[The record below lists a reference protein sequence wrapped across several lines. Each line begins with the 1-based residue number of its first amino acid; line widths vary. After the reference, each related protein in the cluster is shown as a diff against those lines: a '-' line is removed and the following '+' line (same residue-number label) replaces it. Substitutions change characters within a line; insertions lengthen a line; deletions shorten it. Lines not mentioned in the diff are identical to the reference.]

1 MVPSADASI
10 RGMDPDMNGAE
21 SLARTLLACG
31 IDTCFAN
38 PGTSEMHFVS
48 ALDRVEGLRC
58 VLGLAET
65 VVAGFADGYAR
76 MAARPAATLFHCG
89 PGLGNAIANLHN
101 ARRAHSPIVNIV
113 GDQATWHRPHDAP
126 LTADTEGLARAVS
139 CWVRTSASAAAVGM
153 DAAEAVRAATTAPG
167 GVATLVLPADC
178 AWDGGGRPGTPL
190 QPPAAARVPQE
201 RIRSI
206 AEALRGGGKATV
218 VLSGAALGEAGLR
231 AANRIA
237 HATGAQLRTPTQVPR
252 MARGR
257 GRVPVDRIPYVVDA
271 AVKVLGDS
279 KHLVL
284 AGAKAPVGF
293 FAYPGK
299 PSTLWPAG
307 CAVHALAEP
316 GEDVVAALEAL
327 ADELGAVREPP
338 VREDYAKPEL
348 HGGPFKPEAFGL
360 TLAALLP
367 ENAIVAEDAVTSGRA
382 LFPVTM
388 GAAPH
393 DWIQITGGAIGHAFP
408 AATGAAIA
416 CRDRKVV
423 CLQADGAGMYSLQS
437 LWTQAREK
445 LDVVNVVFANR
456 RYAILQGE
464 LAAVGA
470 QPGPAS
476 KELFD
481 LARPEIR
488 WTKLAEGMGVEAVRV
503 ETLEAF
509 TDAFTAARAR
519 RGPFLIEFSI

>member
-1 MVPSADASI
+1 
-10 RGMDPDMNGAE
+10 MNGAE
-21 SLARTLLACG
+21 SLARTLVACG

-48 ALDRVEGLRC
+48 ALDRVAGLRC

-65 VVAGFADGYAR
+65 VVAGCADGYAR
-76 MAARPAATLFHCG
+76 MADKPAATLFHCG

-101 ARRAHSPIVNIV
+101 AKRAHAPIVNIV
-113 GDQATWHRPHDAP
+113 GDHATYHRPYDAP
-126 LTADTEGLARAVS
+126 LTADTEGLARVVS
-139 CWVRTSASAAAVGM
+139 SWVRTCASARTIGADAAAAVQ
-153 DAAEAVRAATTAPG
+153 AARTPPG
-167 GVATLVLPADC
+167 GTATLIVPADC
-178 AWDGGGRPGTPL
+178 TWDEGSEPGMPLAPQTAATVPNETVKEIAAALRSGTPSML
-190 QPPAAARVPQE
+190 
-201 RIRSI
+201 
-206 AEALRGGGKATV
+206 
-218 VLSGAALGEAGLR
+218 VLSGAALSERGLK
-231 AANRIA
+231 AAQRVA
-237 HATGAQLRTPTQVPR
+237 HATGAKLRTPTQVPR

-271 AVKVLGDS
+271 ALKLLEGTR
-279 KHLVL
+279 HLVL

-299 PSTLWPAG
+299 PSTLWPKD
-307 CAVHALAEP
+307 CAVHTLA
-316 GEDVVAALEAL
+316 GAGQDVAGALEAL
-327 ADELGAVREPP
+327 ADELGVAREVPMRDAVPQ
-338 VREDYAKPEL
+338 PEL
-348 HGGPFKPEAFGL
+348 HGGPFNAEAFGL

-382 LFPVTM
+382 LFPLTW

-408 AATGAAIA
+408 AATGAAVA
-416 CRDRKVV
+416 CPGRKVV
-423 CLQADGAGMYSLQS
+423 CLQADGAGMYSLQA

-445 LDVVNVVFANR
+445 LDVINVVFANR

-481 LARPEIR
+481 LSRPEIR

-503 ETLEAF
+503 ETLEGFA
-509 TDAFTAARAR
+509 DAFTSASAR
-519 RGPFLIEFSI
+519 RGPFLIEFLI

>member
-1 MVPSADASI
+1 
-10 RGMDPDMNGAE
+10 
-21 SLARTLLACG
+21 
-31 IDTCFAN
+31 
-38 PGTSEMHFVS
+38 MHFVS
-48 ALDRVEGLRC
+48 ALDRVSGLKC

-65 VVAGFADGYAR
+65 AVAGFADGYAR
-76 MAARPAATLFHCG
+76 IAGKPAATLFHCG

-101 ARRAHSPIVNIV
+101 ARRAHTPIVNIV
-113 GDQATWHRPHDAP
+113 GDHATYHRQYDAP
-126 LTADTEGLARAVS
+126 LTADTEALAKTVS
-139 CWVRTSASAAAVGM
+139 SWVRTCTSSRSVGTDAAAAIQ
-153 DAAEAVRAATTAPG
+153 AARTPPG
-167 GVATLVLPADC
+167 GTATLILPADC
-178 AWDGGGRPGTPL
+178 AWDEGAEPGL
-190 QPPAAARVPQE
+190 PAAPPPRAKVSEDKVKEVAR
-201 RIRSI
+201 
-206 AEALRGGGKATV
+206 ALRTREAAV
-218 VLSGAALGEAGLR
+218 IMLSGPALSEAGLK

-237 HATGAQLRTPTQVPR
+237 HATGAQLRTPTQVPA

-257 GRVPVDRIPYVVDA
+257 GRVPVDRVPYVVDA
-271 AVKVLGDS
+271 ALKALQGT

-299 PSTLWPAG
+299 PSTMWPQD
-307 CAVHALAEP
+307 CAVHQLAAAYDDIV
-316 GEDVVAALEAL
+316 GALEAL
-327 ADELGAVREPP
+327 ADELGAPRQAPI
-338 VREDYAKPEL
+338 RDDFAKPEL

-367 ENAIVAEDAVTSGRA
+367 ENAILAEDAVTSGRA
-382 LFPVTM
+382 LFPLTW

-408 AATGAAIA
+408 AATGAAVA
-416 CRDRKVV
+416 APGRKVV
-423 CLQADGAGMYSLQS
+423 CLQADGAGMYSLQA

-509 TDAFTAARAR
+509 ADVFASACAQ
-519 RGPFLIEFSI
+519 RGPYLIEFSI

>member
-1 MVPSADASI
+1 
-10 RGMDPDMNGAE
+10 MNGAE
-21 SLARTLLACG
+21 SLARTLVACG

-48 ALDRVEGLRC
+48 ALDRVAGLRC

-65 VVAGFADGYAR
+65 VVAGCADGYAR
-76 MAARPAATLFHCG
+76 MAGKPAATLFHCG

-101 ARRAHSPIVNIV
+101 ARRAHSPILNIV
-113 GDQATWHRPHDAP
+113 GDHATYHRPHDAP
-126 LTADTEGLARAVS
+126 LTADTEGLARTVS
-139 CWVRTSASAAAVGM
+139 SWVRTSGSAREVGTDAAV
-153 DAAEAVRAATTAPG
+153 AARAARTPPG
-167 GVATLVLPADC
+167 GVATLILPADC
-178 AWDGGGRPGTPL
+178 AWDEGGEPGVPL
-190 QPPAAARVPQE
+190 DPPAAAPVAKETIQG
-201 RIRSI
+201 I
-206 AEALRGGGKATV
+206 ARALRSGLRSMV
-218 VLSGAALGEAGLR
+218 VLSGTALGERGLR
-231 AANRIA
+231 AAQRIA
-237 HATGAQLRTPTQVPR
+237 HATGAILRTPTQIPR

-257 GRVPVDRIPYVVDA
+257 GRAPVDRIPYVVDA
-271 AVKVLGDS
+271 ALKVLEGTR
-279 KHLVL
+279 HLVL

-299 PSTLWPAG
+299 PSTLWPED
-307 CAVHALAEP
+307 CAVHMLAS
-316 GEDVVAALEAL
+316 GEQDIAGALEAL
-327 ADELGAVREPP
+327 ADELGAAQSVPLNER
-338 VREDYAKPEL
+338 VAQPEL

-367 ENAIVAEDAVTSGRA
+367 ENAVVAEDAVTSGRA
-382 LFPVTM
+382 LFPLTW

-416 CRDRKVV
+416 CPDRKVV
-423 CLQADGAGMYSLQS
+423 CLQADGAGMYSLQA

-445 LDVVNVVFANR
+445 LDVINVVFANR

-476 KELFD
+476 NALFD
-481 LARPEIR
+481 LSRPEIR
-488 WTKLAEGMGVEAVRV
+488 WTKLAEGMGVEAARV

-509 TDAFTAARAR
+509 ADVFSAARSR

>member
-1 MVPSADASI
+1 
-10 RGMDPDMNGAE
+10 MNGAE
-21 SLARTLLACG
+21 SLARTLVAG
-31 IDTCFAN
+31 GVDTCFAN

-48 ALDRVEGLRC
+48 ALDRVAGLRC

-65 VVAGFADGYAR
+65 AVAGFADGYAR
-76 MAARPAATLFHCG
+76 MAGRPAATLFHCG

-101 ARRAHSPIVNIV
+101 AKRAFAPIVNIV
-113 GDQATWHRPHDAP
+113 GDHATYHRPYDAP

-139 CWVRTSASAAAVGM
+139 SWVRTSRTSKDVGR
-153 DAAEAVRAATTAPG
+153 DAADAIRAARTPPG
-167 GVATLVLPADC
+167 GTATLILPADC
-178 AWDGGGRPGTPL
+178 AWDENAEPGKIVPPPARAPVAKETVAAVAKALRSGRP
-190 QPPAAARVPQE
+190 
-201 RIRSI
+201 S
-206 AEALRGGGKATV
+206 
-218 VLSGAALGEAGLR
+218 VLMLSDAALVEAGLK

-237 HATGAQLRTPTQVPR
+237 HATGCKLRTPTQVPR

-257 GRVPVDRIPYVVDA
+257 GRVPVDRVPYVVDMA
-271 AVKVLGDS
+271 LKALEGT

-299 PSTLWPAG
+299 PSTLWPED
-307 CAVHALAEP
+307 CEVHTLAKLE
-316 GEDVVAALEAL
+316 EDIVGALEAL
-327 ADELGAVREPP
+327 ADELSAPRDVPIRDD
-338 VREDYAKPEL
+338 VARPEL

-367 ENAIVAEDAVTSGRA
+367 ENAIIAEDAVTSGRA
-382 LFPVTM
+382 LFPLTW

-416 CRDRKVV
+416 CPDRKVV
-423 CLQADGAGMYSLQS
+423 CLQADGAGMYSLQA

-509 TDAFTAARAR
+509 TDAFTSARGR

>member
-1 MVPSADASI
+1 
-10 RGMDPDMNGAE
+10 MNGAE
-21 SLARTLLACG
+21 SLARTLVASG

-48 ALDRVEGLRC
+48 ALDRVAGLRC

-65 VVAGFADGYAR
+65 VVAGCADGYAR
-76 MAARPAATLFHCG
+76 MAGKPAATLFHCG

-101 ARRAHSPIVNIV
+101 AKRAHTPIVNIV
-113 GDQATWHRPHDAP
+113 GDHATYHRPYDAP
-126 LTADTEGLARAVS
+126 LTADTEGLARTVS
-139 CWVRTSASAAAVGM
+139 SWVRTSVSARTVGADAAAAVQ
-153 DAAEAVRAATTAPG
+153 AARTPPG
-167 GVATLVLPADC
+167 GTATLILPADC
-178 AWDGGGRPGTPL
+178 AWDEGAEPGAPL
-190 QPPAAARVPQE
+190 APPARAAVALSAIKE
-201 RIRSI
+201 I
-206 AEALRGGGKATV
+206 ARALRSGQASML
-218 VLSGAALGEAGLR
+218 VLSGAALDEAGLR

-237 HATGAQLRTPTQVPR
+237 HATGAKLRTPTQIPR

-271 AVKVLGDS
+271 ALKVLEGT

-284 AGAKAPVGF
+284 AGAKPPVGF

-299 PSTLWPAG
+299 PSTLWPKDCELHTLAG
-307 CAVHALAEP
+307 VDEDIVGALQ
-316 GEDVVAALEAL
+316 AL
-327 ADELGAVREPP
+327 ADELSAPRDAQVRDD
-338 VREDYAKPEL
+338 VAKPEL
-348 HGGPFKPEAFGL
+348 HGGPFKPEAFAL

-382 LFPVTM
+382 LFPLTW
-388 GAAPH
+388 GAEPH

-416 CRDRKVV
+416 CPDRKVV
-423 CLQADGAGMYSLQS
+423 CLQADGAGMYSLQA

-445 LDVVNVVFANR
+445 LDVINVVFANR

-481 LARPEIR
+481 LSRPEIR

-503 ETLEAF
+503 ETLEGFA
-509 TDAFTAARAR
+509 DAFTSARAR

>member
-1 MVPSADASI
+1 
-10 RGMDPDMNGAE
+10 MNGAE
-21 SLARTLLACG
+21 SLARTLLASG
-31 IDTCFAN
+31 VDTCFAN
-38 PGTSEMHFVS
+38 PGTSEMHFVA
-48 ALDRVEGLRC
+48 ALDRVAGLRC
-58 VLGLAET
+58 VLGLAEGA
-65 VVAGFADGYAR
+65 VAGMADGYAR
-76 MAARPAATLFHCG
+76 IAGKPAATLFHCM

-101 ARRAHSPIVNIV
+101 ARRAHTPIVNIV
-113 GDQATWHRPHDAP
+113 GDHATYHRQYDAP
-126 LTADTEGLARAVS
+126 LTGDAEGVARAVS
-139 CWVRTSASAAAVGM
+139 VWVRTCASSRSVSADAAAAIQ
-153 DAAEAVRAATTAPG
+153 AARTPPG
-167 GVATLVLPADC
+167 GIATLILPADC
-178 AWDGGGRPGTPL
+178 AWDEGAEPGLPATTP
-190 QPPAAARVPQE
+190 ARARVPADKVRQVA
-201 RIRSI
+201 R
-206 AEALRGGGKATV
+206 ALSSREPAV
-218 VLSGAALGEAGLR
+218 IMLSGSALGEAGLR

-237 HATGAQLRTPTQVPR
+237 HATGAALRTPTQVPA

-257 GRVPVDRIPYVVDA
+257 GRVPVDRVPYAVDA
-271 AVKVLGDS
+271 ALKALQGTR
-279 KHLVL
+279 HLVL

-299 PSTLWPAG
+299 PSTLWPPD
-307 CAVHALAEP
+307 CTLHALAAP
-316 GEDVVAALEAL
+316 GEDIVGALESL
-327 ADELGAVREPP
+327 ADELGAPLQAPIRDDV
-338 VREDYAKPEL
+338 AKPEL
-348 HGGPFKPEAFGL
+348 HGGPFRPEPFGL

-382 LFPVTM
+382 LFPLTW

-408 AATGAAIA
+408 AATGAAVA
-416 CRDRKVV
+416 APGRKVV
-423 CLQADGAGMYSLQS
+423 CLQADGAGMYSLQA
-437 LWTQAREK
+437 LWTQARER

-476 KELFD
+476 QELFD

-509 TDAFTAARAR
+509 ADVFGSACAR

>member
-1 MVPSADASI
+1 
-10 RGMDPDMNGAE
+10 MNGAE
-21 SLARTLLACG
+21 ALARTLVASGL
-31 IDTCFAN
+31 DTCFAN

-48 ALDRVEGLRC
+48 ALDRVAGLRC

-65 VVAGFADGYAR
+65 VVAGCADGYAR
-76 MAARPAATLFHCG
+76 MAGKPAATLFHCG

-101 ARRAHSPIVNIV
+101 AKRAHTPIVNIV
-113 GDQATWHRPHDAP
+113 GDHATHHRQYDAP
-126 LTADTEGLARAVS
+126 LAADTEGLARTVS
-139 CWVRTSASAAAVGM
+139 SWVRTSVDSKSVGTDAAAAVQ
-153 DAAEAVRAATTAPG
+153 AARTPPG
-167 GVATLVLPADC
+167 GTATLILPADC
-178 AWDGGGRPGTPL
+178 AWNEGSAPGTPL
-190 QPPAAARVPQE
+190 APPARKAVATSVVQAIARTL
-201 RIRSI
+201 RSGQ
-206 AEALRGGGKATV
+206 ASML
-218 VLSGAALGEAGLR
+218 VLSGAALDEAGLR

-237 HATGAQLRTPTQVPR
+237 HATGAQLRTPTQIPR

-271 AVKVLGDS
+271 ALKVLEGTR
-279 KHLVL
+279 HLVL

-299 PSTLWPAG
+299 PSTLWPKECEVHTLAG
-307 CAVHALAEP
+307 VEDDIVGALQ
-316 GEDVVAALEAL
+316 AL
-327 ADELGAVREPP
+327 ADELSAPRDAP
-338 VREDYAKPEL
+338 VRGDVAQPEL

-382 LFPVTM
+382 LFPLTW

-408 AATGAAIA
+408 AATGAAVA
-416 CRDRKVV
+416 CPDRKVV
-423 CLQADGAGMYSLQS
+423 CLQADGAGMYSLQA

-488 WTKLAEGMGVEAVRV
+488 WTKLAAGMGVEAARV

-509 TDAFTAARAR
+509 ADVFTAARAR

>member
-1 MVPSADASI
+1 
-10 RGMDPDMNGAE
+10 MNGAE
-21 SLARTLLACG
+21 SLARTLVACG

-48 ALDRVEGLRC
+48 ALDRVVGLRC

-65 VVAGFADGYAR
+65 VVAGCADGYAR
-76 MAARPAATLFHCG
+76 MAGKPAATLFHCG

-101 ARRAHSPIVNIV
+101 AKRAHTPIVNIV
-113 GDQATWHRPHDAP
+113 GDHATYHRAYDAP

-139 CWVRTSASAAAVGM
+139 SWVRTCASAQDVGAMAAQAVQ
-153 DAAEAVRAATTAPG
+153 AACAPPG
-167 GVATLVLPADC
+167 GTATLILPADC
-178 AWDGGGRPGTPL
+178 AWNEGAAPGAPL
-190 QPPAAARVPQE
+190 APAPRTAVSAQRVKA
-201 RIRSI
+201 I
-206 AEALRGGGKATV
+206 AQALRSGQASMI

-237 HATGAQLRTPTQVPR
+237 YATGAKLRTPTQIPR
-252 MARGR
+252 IARGA

-271 AVKVLGDS
+271 ALKVLEGTR
-279 KHLVL
+279 HLVL

-299 PSTLWPAG
+299 PSTLWPEDCTVHTLA
-307 CAVHALAEP
+307 AVE
-316 GEDVVAALEAL
+316 EDIVGALETL
-327 ADELGAVREPP
+327 ADELSASKNAP
-338 VREDYAKPEL
+338 VRDDVAKPEL

-382 LFPVTM
+382 LFPHTW

-416 CRDRKVV
+416 CPDRKVV
-423 CLQADGAGMYSLQS
+423 CLQADGAGMYSLQA

-481 LARPEIR
+481 LSRPEIR

-509 TDAFTAARAR
+509 TDAFTSARGR

>member
-1 MVPSADASI
+1 
-10 RGMDPDMNGAE
+10 MNGAE
-21 SLARTLLACG
+21 SLARTLVACG

-48 ALDRVEGLRC
+48 ALDRVPGLRC

-65 VVAGFADGYAR
+65 VVAGCADGYAR
-76 MAARPAATLFHCG
+76 MAGRPATTLFHCG

-101 ARRAHSPIVNIV
+101 AKRAYSPIVNIV
-113 GDQATWHRPHDAP
+113 GDHATYHRPYDAP
-126 LTADTEGLARAVS
+126 LTADTEGLARTIS
-139 CWVRTSASAAAVGM
+139 SWVRTSTSARTLGADAAAAVQ
-153 DAAEAVRAATTAPG
+153 AACIPPRGT
-167 GVATLVLPADC
+167 ATLIVPADC
-178 AWDGGGRPGTPL
+178 AWDEGSEPGAPL
-190 QPPAAARVPQE
+190 APVSPARVAPEVVQE
-201 RIRSI
+201 I
-206 AEALRGGGKATV
+206 ARALRSGLRSML
-218 VLSGAALGEAGLR
+218 VLSGDALGERGLR
-231 AANRIA
+231 AAHRVA
-237 HATGAQLRTPTQVPR
+237 HATGAALRAPTQVPR
-252 MARGR
+252 VARGR

-271 AVKVLGDS
+271 ALKVLEGTR
-279 KHLVL
+279 HLVL

-293 FAYPGK
+293 FAYPGM
-299 PSTLWPAG
+299 PSTLWPKD
-307 CAVHALAEP
+307 CAVHSLAGPEH
-316 GEDVVAALEAL
+316 DVAGALEAL
-327 ADELGAVREPP
+327 ADELGAPREAPL
-338 VREDYAKPEL
+338 REAVPQPEI
-348 HGGPFKPEAFGL
+348 HGGPFKAETFGL

-367 ENAIVAEDAVTSGRA
+367 ENCIVAEDAVTSGRA
-382 LFPVTM
+382 LFQLTW

-416 CRDRKVV
+416 CPDRKVV
-423 CLQADGAGMYSLQS
+423 CLQADGAGMYSLQA

-488 WTKLAEGMGVEAVRV
+488 WTKLAEGMGVEAARV

-509 TDAFTAARAR
+509 AAAFSSACAR